1 MYSSR
6 GGRYAPYKG
15 AAREEDYEDYDNDGT
30 KVFVGNL
37 PWDIEWKDLKDVM
50 SQGGEVV
57 RADVMKN
64 DDGRSKGWGI
74 AQFATRKDAAAAIR
88 MLANAELDG
97 RPLEVRLDRGGGR
110 GSGRGGGRGGGRGRG
125 AGRGAGGR
133 GRGRGGRGRGGRD
146 SAPASKD
153 DLDAGLD
160 DYFGKESAP
169 KAKGGKKGKE
179 PAKSADALDSEM
191 DDYFGKKED
200 AAPAADAAADD
211 A

>member
-1 MYSSR
+1 MKMN
-6 GGRYAPYKG
+6 GPGR
-15 AAREEDYEDYDNDGT
+15 
-30 KVFVGNL
+30 
-37 PWDIEWKDLKDVM
+37 
-50 SQGGEVV
+50 
-57 RADVMKN
+57 
-64 DDGRSKGWGI
+64 
-74 AQFATRKDAAAAIR
+74 
-88 MLANAELDG
+88 
-97 RPLEVRLDRGGGR
+97 
-110 GSGRGGGRGGGRGRG
+110 
-125 AGRGAGGR
+125 AGGR
-133 GRGRGGRGRGGRD
+133 GRD

-153 DLDAGLD
+153 DLDADLD